1 MFWDDE
7 EGEKFLK
14 SDGSPHF
21 GFQFFLARE
30 FRFPRPKPVV
40 NPPWEMMTLGFPYQ
54 VQGGIAMMKRLIET
68 VKVLGAVIVMVIA
81 ILFGKDV
88 ETDW

>member
-1 MFWDDE
+1 MRNVTTFRKRELTEIKNPPADGNFRNAFGGKPKLGRLDSKGIRMFWDDE

-40 NPPWEMMTLGFPYQ
+40 NPPWEMM
-54 VQGGIAMMKRLIET
+54 A
-68 VKVLGAVIVMVIA
+68 
-81 ILFGKDV
+81 
-88 ETDW
+88 